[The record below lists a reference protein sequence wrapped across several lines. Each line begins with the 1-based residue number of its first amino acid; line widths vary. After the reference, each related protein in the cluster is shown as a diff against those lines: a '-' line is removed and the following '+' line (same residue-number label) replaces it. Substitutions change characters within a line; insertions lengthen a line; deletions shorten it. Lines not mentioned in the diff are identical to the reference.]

1 MFSLKKVHKIVPKH
15 VVVAAL
21 MCVLVR
27 TVHLVGVIDGV
38 PVPVAARSKAWV
50 YVRSPFGV
58 AGSSAAG
65 GMDACIL

>member
-1 MFSLKKVHKIVPKH
+1 MFSLKKVHTIVSKH
-15 VVVAAL
+15 VVVAAV
-21 MCVLVR
+21 MCVLVK

-38 PVPVAARSKAWV
+38 PVPVAARSKAWFCG
-50 YVRSPFGV
+50 RSPVGV

>member
-1 MFSLKKVHKIVPKH
+1 MFCLKKVHTVVPKS
-15 VVVAAL
+15 VGGTAV

-38 PVPVAARSKAWV
+38 SVPVAARSKAWV
-50 YVRSPFGV
+50 CVRSPVGV